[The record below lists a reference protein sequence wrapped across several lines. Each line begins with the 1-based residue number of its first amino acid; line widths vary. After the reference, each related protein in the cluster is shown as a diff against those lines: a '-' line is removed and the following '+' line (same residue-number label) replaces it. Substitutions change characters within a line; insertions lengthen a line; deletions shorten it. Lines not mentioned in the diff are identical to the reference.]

1 MDGYGLVCGDISQLL
16 ISKCDRRNLV
26 YNDDK
31 NGACDD
37 SDWCETMPCEET
49 CSDNLV
55 LQDDVA
61 LLQLVHHLTI
71 LPPC

>member
-1 MDGYGLVCGDISQLL
+1 MIGWLVCGDIENFIQNVTEE
-16 ISKCDRRNLV
+16 IV

-37 SDWCETMPCEET
+37 SNWCETMPCEET

-55 LQDDVA
+55 L
-61 LLQLVHHLTI
+61 
-71 LPPC
+71 